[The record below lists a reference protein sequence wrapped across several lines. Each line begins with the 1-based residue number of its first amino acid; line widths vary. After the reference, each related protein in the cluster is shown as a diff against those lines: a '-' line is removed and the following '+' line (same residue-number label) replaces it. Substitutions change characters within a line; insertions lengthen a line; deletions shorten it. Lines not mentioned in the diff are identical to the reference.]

1 MTPHQNPL
9 NRLFRQGA
17 TVLVS
22 LFSFLTFAVAQQP
35 ESSIARRLNLHEA
48 VELALKHNHAVR
60 IAALHVEEEQ
70 HAKEV
75 ARSAYLPTI
84 RNDSAF
90 AHATDTQFIGIQ
102 AGALGVI
109 GNVGIPGRS
118 VVLNQGNK
126 NFITSG
132 TGLTQPLTELFKIK
146 AGNDVARA
154 DLKASREKTR
164 GVENDVALNVR

>member
-1 MTPHQNPL
+1 MTPHQNPS

-22 LFSFLTFAVAQQP
+22 LFSFLTFALAQQP
-35 ESSIARRLNLHEA
+35 ESNIPRRLNLHEA

-90 AHATDTQFIGIQ
+90 AHATDTQFIGIPE
-102 AGALGVI
+102 GAFGTVGNSAIPPQQVI
-109 GNVGIPGRS
+109 I
-118 VVLNQGNK
+118 NQGE
-126 NFITSG
+126 
-132 TGLTQPLTELFKIK
+132 Q
-146 AGNDVARA
+146 
-154 DLKASREKTR
+154 
-164 GVENDVALNVR
+164 